1 MVPEPQLA
9 RTIRTGK
16 REIVTFPKLG
26 SAQVHVLDEGEGPAV
41 VLSSGL
47 AIAWFD
53 WQDLTDQLLADGY
66 RVICIDRPG
75 AGLSG
80 PLPQGN
86 YPSVADQA
94 GVIAQVLD
102 AREVASAI
110 VVGHSMGGMVA
121 EAFAR
126 LYPQR
131 CERLVLVDTSYETPP
146 ETLGQASPEPASYES
161 ARSES
166 VGSEPFSSESAGS
179 EPFSSKSAASDLEG
193 ERAEQEADGASN
205 ESLLARLLE
214 SPPVE
219 ELFLFATKQA
229 QVVLT
234 SSPAL
239 ARLVSKIRFH
249 TKRTPLR
256 SARRVDEAKVSR
268 AVFTKAHILSGM
280 VREYAAYGDW
290 VKQVEQL
297 RHTHTYTG
305 QVAVVAAQS
314 GPHALSERWV
324 SLLDELAGRFADQGA
339 VTGFHVVKA
348 SHLVMRDIPQ
358 DLAQII
364 EGD

>member
-41 VLSSGL
+41 VFSSGL

-86 YPSVADQA
+86 YPSIVDQA

-102 AREVASAI
+102 AREVESAI

-121 EAFAR
+121 EAFAQ

-146 ETLGQASPEPASYES
+146 ETLGQASPEPA
-161 ARSES
+161 RSES
-166 VGSEPFSSESAGS
+166 VGSEPFSSESA
-179 EPFSSKSAASDLEG
+179 ASDLEG
-193 ERAEQEADGASN
+193 ERVEREADGVSN

-219 ELFLFATKQA
+219 DLFLFATKQA

-256 SARRVDEAKVSR
+256 SARRVDEAKVSH

-290 VKQVEQL
+290 VKQVEKL

-314 GPHALSERWV
+314 GSHALSERWV